1 MASKRRM
8 GPQDSQT
15 SAALLDATERVLR
28 DQGYAAATSRRIA
41 QEAGL
46 KQQLVYYY
54 FETMDDLL
62 LAAFRRRTERALKKL
77 EADLA
82 TDRPID
88 AIWRNMGASGDARL
102 SFEFMALANRHEGIR
117 AEVARYVTLSRRMQ
131 AEAIARQLRE
141 QSVDTGP
148 VSPGAAAF
156 LMYCATL
163 ILGRESATGIDEAHE
178 EVRALFDWALAK
190 TR

>member
-8 GPQDSQT
+8 GPQDSET
-15 SAALLDATERVLR
+15 SAALLDAVEHVLR
-28 DQGYAAATSRRIA
+28 EEGYAAASSRRVA
-41 QEAGL
+41 EVAGL

-54 FETMDDLL
+54 FATMDELL

-77 EADLA
+77 EVDLA
-82 TDRPID
+82 TERPID
-88 AIWRNMGASGDARL
+88 AIWANLNGSGDARL

-117 AEVARYVTLSRRMQ
+117 EEVARYVTLSRRMQ
-131 AEAIARQLRE
+131 ADAIARQWRE
-141 QSVDTGP
+141 QGIDTGP

-163 ILGRESATGIDEAHE
+163 ILGRENATGIDEAHD
-178 EVRALFDWALAK
+178 EVRALFDRALTK
-190 TR
+190 VR